1 VLLGIELGIYVLE
14 LAQDLRNGIFATAK
28 PAERKVSFA
37 DASASSFSRNGKF
50 GDDRVL
56 LGCHTTRFAIAP
68 GINEESLRESAFGL
82 GFAQRQAPVPILKP
96 LQDFRI
102 AFRRVG
108 AVIKRKFREQECA
121 RDEGASIVK
130 HVGGPGDDMVP

>member
-1 VLLGIELGIYVLE
+1 MLLGIEFGANVLE
-14 LAQDLRNGIFATAK
+14 LAQDLRDGIVTTAE
-28 PAERKVSFA
+28 PAEGKIGFA
-37 DASASSFSRNGKF
+37 DASASSLSRNGKF

-56 LGCHTTRFAIAP
+56 FGGHATGLAIAP

-82 GFAQRQAPVPILKP
+82 GFAELQAAVPILKP